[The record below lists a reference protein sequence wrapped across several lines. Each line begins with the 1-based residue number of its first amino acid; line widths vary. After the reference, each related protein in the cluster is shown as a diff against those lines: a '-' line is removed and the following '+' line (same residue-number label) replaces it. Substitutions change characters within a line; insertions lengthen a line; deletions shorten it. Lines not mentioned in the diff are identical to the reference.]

1 MDNEFVPVGPDD
13 VLHFSCGPQVACF
26 NQCCRDL
33 NQFLTPY
40 DIVRLKS
47 HFGIS
52 YMELL
57 ERYTAQHVGP
67 ETGLPVVR
75 LHQDPAEESICPFVT
90 PRGCAVYE
98 NRPSSCRLYPV
109 ARAVRRNRE
118 TGVTTEHFMVLK
130 ESHCRGFENGR
141 LQTVRQWI
149 ENQGAV
155 VYNRMNDLL
164 MEIISLKNQS
174 APGPLDFKSARA
186 FHMACYDLD
195 AFREKVFQT
204 GDFESSDFGD
214 ALLHEAKDDDGAL
227 LKISLGWLKKMLFG
241 DIVDNAHRK

>member
-13 VLHFSCGPQVACF
+13 VLQFACGPQVPCF

-40 DIVRLKS
+40 DIVRLKN

-75 LHQDPAEESICPFVT
+75 LRQDPAQESICPFVT
-90 PRGCAVYE
+90 SRGCAVYE

-109 ARAVRRNRE
+109 ARAISRNRE
-118 TGVTTEHFMVLK
+118 TGVITEHFAVLK
-130 ESHCRGFENGR
+130 ESHCRGFENVGQ
-141 LQTVRQWI
+141 LTVRQWI
-149 ENQGAV
+149 ENQGLV

-164 MEIISLKNQS
+164 MEIISFKNQC

-195 AFREKVFQT
+195 SFREKIFDK
-204 GDFESSDFGD
+204 GDFQSSDFDDAFLQKAKGD
-214 ALLHEAKDDDGAL
+214 DAALLE
-227 LKISLGWLKKMLFG
+227 ISLGWLKKMLFG
-241 DIVDNAHRK
+241 DIVGSAHRE

>member
-1 MDNEFVPVGPDD
+1 MDNEFVHIGPDD
-13 VLHFSCGPQVACF
+13 VLQFACGPHVPCF

-40 DIVRLKS
+40 DIVRLKR

-52 YMELL
+52 YAELL

-75 LHQDPAEESICPFVT
+75 LRQDPAKESICPFVT
-90 PRGCAVYE
+90 PGGCAVYE

-109 ARAVRRNRE
+109 ARAVSRNRE
-118 TGVTTEHFMVLK
+118 TGVMTEHFAILK
-130 ESHCRGFENGR
+130 EPHCLGFGNDGGM
-141 LQTVRQWI
+141 TVRQWI
-149 ENQGAV
+149 ENQGLVA
-155 VYNRMNDLL
+155 YNRMNDLL

-186 FHMACYDLD
+186 FHMACYDLGS
-195 AFREKVFQT
+195 FREKVFDT
-204 GDFESSDFGD
+204 GEFESADFDD
-214 ALLHEAKDDDGAL
+214 ALLRKAKDDDGAL
-227 LKISLGWLKKMLFG
+227 LKVSLGWLKKMLFG
-241 DIVDNAHRK
+241 ETVDKPYRK